1 MPLANSYCPFCGI
14 ILLPDPY
21 WESPPSSQAQPRP
34 WYTEA
39 RGIYPTD
46 IPGSVGLTGLG
57 IIQARKNLCASSE
70 SHRSYIGEDIDAL
83 DVWRISELSDHRW
96 CLAFHDSCW
105 NILLL
110 RLGIRDTNPLHIEAT
125 ILRTLF
131 HQLCS
136 TPCPKGSVFK
146 LGHDYGGAAKTHVR
160 FGPIKPIDLSSEYY
174 ADPYAIPSIS
184 AIEANIQPH
193 LGSETGVSLPVE
205 DTSRAFALFQ
215 SNQIPAL
222 FRSLED
228 TSKVICAN
236 SLKPCVHAFKKL
248 PAELVSEIL
257 SYLSFAELL
266 TLRLVCRDFAL
277 IATTGVFS
285 QSYWRGRFCIGQEM
299 DFLSLKLTTARNWA
313 KIFQGTRISLKK
325 SLSLINR
332 KRVRSLLEPIAAL
345 CDLEAVLRSGPHG
358 YVWCPTQNPAAFQ
371 CPDGATSEFPV
382 SLQIG
387 DSYSGH
393 PWNPKKDGPIDKGCR
408 QLFYRSQSLYFPH
421 QPTERRIGV
430 SIIKLGAK
438 SFISGIN
445 FHGSTSRV
453 IGYRIPSSEEWV
465 QMPPASELREIGMA
479 FCGEGLTGVVF
490 AFENSS
496 SDWVGDKQS
505 REVTFGR
512 LTIPETGSW
521 WPHLLAG
528 LDNFKIVL
536 LALGKTSNRPLNEVT
551 DAFDIQSVLW
561 APHPPNEKDVKC
573 SHLLP
578 LSESPGPFDRL
589 MNIDFGGPKGVHLG
603 RLTRLTFHMAALD
616 SRLPLTGIEVFL
628 SDGHS
633 FLCGSGNDCKLTLF
647 IEGSKGERIDRI
659 DILEES
665 SRYHL
670 VKDLSG
676 LQISTN
682 FGRSVSFA
690 PLRSRIKNSVK
701 SLPDLPPG
709 SFITGLISMNQ
720 HFRTQFTRIGYQAQ
734 QNVEQSGLY
743 QRTDIMDHDCHHVPR
758 NQVLYDDAF
767 SCYTGG
773 GRLRDYQT
781 YATLK
786 NVRKIQASIDI
797 EGLSRFSN
805 CISGLKIE
813 YFDHPSPAVLGQW
826 SKESDSFEL
835 SRGEKVQSLTIRITT
850 MGFNDER
857 PGMKLGQVTAIQ
869 IETTH
874 SRSMTFKSTQEV
886 TTPARFLDHQGLQ
899 DNYHSD
905 PESGD
910 EIVAISWIL
919 NACYDR
925 LRAVFS
931 VNPYRP
937 APVSVPERAPPFDQI
952 QRLYFTRYNGDDD
965 DWETVVAAE
974 AFFRDQ
980 AITGIVF
987 IYPSGKRAKIGRLDD
1002 TILCQTVHFPSDS
1015 RVVGVWI
1022 THTDCEMRNIEFA
1035 LESKEQSAL
1044 STVSLPSEPLPESD
1058 ITVPGE
1064 TLRRKVWYQPGTP
1077 AESYHLHSTTMAY
1090 DEIYPPPSRSRLV
1103 GISLNCQD
1111 TSCARPGALYELEP
1125 NLVIPRGLS

>member
-1 MPLANSYCPFCGI
+1 MPANSYCPFCGI

-34 WYTEA
+34 WYAEA

-57 IIQARKNLCASSE
+57 IIQARKNLCAPSE
-70 SHRSYIGEDIDAL
+70 SHRSYIGEDLDAL

-96 CLAFHDSCW
+96 CFAFHDSCW

-110 RLGIRDTNPLHIEAT
+110 RLGIRDTNPLHIEAA
-125 ILRTLF
+125 ILRPLF
-131 HQLCS
+131 HQLYS
-136 TPCPKGSVFK
+136 IPCPEGSVFK
-146 LGHDYGGAAKTHVR
+146 LGHDYGGAAQTHVI
-160 FGPIKPIDLSSEYY
+160 FGQIKPIDLSSEYY

-184 AIEANIQPH
+184 AIEANIQPN
-193 LGSETGVSLPVE
+193 LGSGTGVSLPVE

-228 TSKVICAN
+228 TSKVIRAN
-236 SLKPCVHAFKKL
+236 SLKPCAHVFKKL
-248 PAELVSEIL
+248 PAELASEIL

-277 IATTGVFS
+277 IATTSVFS

-299 DFLSLKLTTARNWA
+299 DFLFLKLIKARNWA
-313 KIFQGTRISLKK
+313 RIFQGIQVSLKK

-345 CDLEAVLRSGPHG
+345 CDLEAVLRTGPHG
-358 YVWCPTQNPAAFQ
+358 YVWCPTQNPEAFQ
-371 CPDGATSEFPV
+371 CPDGATSESPV

-387 DSYSGH
+387 NSHSGYT
-393 PWNPKKDGPIDKGCR
+393 WTPKTDGPLDEGCR
-408 QLFYRSQSLYFPH
+408 KLFYRSQSLYFPH
-421 QPTERRIGV
+421 QPIERRIGV
-430 SIIKLGAK
+430 SIIKLGTK

-445 FHGSTSRV
+445 FHDSTSRV

-465 QMPPASELREIGMA
+465 QMPFASELREIAVA
-479 FCGEGLTGVVF
+479 FRSEGLTGVKFVF
-490 AFENSS
+490 EDSS
-496 SDWVGDKQS
+496 SDWVGDEQS
-505 REVTFGR
+505 WGIAFGR

-536 LALGKTSNRPLNEVT
+536 LGLGKTSNRPLNEVT
-551 DAFDIQSVLW
+551 DSFDIQSVLW
-561 APHPPNEKDVKC
+561 APHPPSEKYVKC
-573 SHLLP
+573 SPLLP
-578 LSESPGPFDRL
+578 LSESPQPFDPL
-589 MNIDFGGPKGVHLG
+589 TNIDFGGPKGVHLG
-603 RLTRLTFHMAALD
+603 RLTRLTFHMAA
-616 SRLPLTGIEVFL
+616 SNSPLPLTGIEIFL

-633 FLCGSGNDCKLTLF
+633 FLCGSRSDCELSLF

-670 VKDLSG
+670 KKVLGG
-676 LQISTN
+676 LQIWTN
-682 FGRSVSFA
+682 FGRAVSFA
-690 PLRSRIKNSVK
+690 PLRSRIENSVK
-701 SLPDLPPG
+701 SLPDLPSG
-709 SFITGLISMNQ
+709 SFITGLIAMNEG
-720 HFRTQFTRIGYQAQ
+720 FRTRFTRIGYQAQ
-734 QNVEQSGLY
+734 QNVERFGPY
-743 QRTDIMDHDCHHVPR
+743 QRTDIVDHDCHHVPR
-758 NQVLYDDAF
+758 DQVLYEDTF

-773 GRLRDYQT
+773 GRFRDYQT

-797 EGLSRFSN
+797 GGLSRYSN

-826 SKESDSFEL
+826 FKESDSFEL
-835 SRGEKVQSLTIRITT
+835 SRGEKVQSLTIRLTP
-850 MGFNDER
+850 MGFNGER

-869 IETTH
+869 IETTY
-874 SRSMTFKSTQEV
+874 SRSMTFKSTQEE
-886 TTPARFLDHQGLQ
+886 TRPAESFDRQSLQ
-899 DNYHSD
+899 DHYHSD
-905 PESGD
+905 PDSGD

-919 NACYDR
+919 NSHYDR

-931 VNPYRP
+931 VNTNRP
-937 APVSVPERAPPFDQI
+937 APVSVPERAPPSDQI
-952 QRLYFTRYNGDDD
+952 QKLYFTRYNRDNG
-965 DWETVVAAE
+965 DWETVVAVE

-980 AITGIVF
+980 SIVGIVF
-987 IYPSGKRAKIGRLDD
+987 IYPSDRRAKIGSFDD
-1002 TILCQTVHFPSDS
+1002 ALFRQTVHFPLDS
-1015 RVVGVWI
+1015 RVVGIWI
-1022 THTDCEMRNIEFA
+1022 THTDYEMRNIEFT
-1035 LESKEQSAL
+1035 LELKEQSAL
-1044 STVSLPSEPLPESD
+1044 STVSLPLEPLPGSG
-1058 ITVPGE
+1058 ITFPGE

-1077 AESYHLHSTTMAY
+1077 AESYHLHSTTSAY
-1090 DEIYPPPSRSRLV
+1090 NEIYPPPSRSRLV

-1125 NLVIPRGLS
+1125 NLVISRGLS